1 MRAPVRVLAVLVCMI
16 LIPVAAHAQAV
27 IAGTI
32 KDVSGAVLPGVTVEA
47 SSPALIEKVRSAV
60 SDGTGQYRIEDL
72 RPGTYKVTFTLQGF
86 STFQREG
93 IELIGSFTAT
103 VNVELRV
110 GALQETVTVTGES
123 PIVDTQSARRE
134 TTLSSDVLKAIPTV
148 RSYNALVVVVPG
160 VVTNTNDVA
169 TGTSTTQFPIHG
181 GRNNEGRMTVDG
193 LNVGN
198 PPGGNQPPGY
208 SVDVGNSEEVAF
220 TTSGGLGENE
230 TAGLIMNIVPKTG
243 GNTLHGSAFYSGSG
257 KNLQSDNTAGVAG
270 LSTPTPL
277 TKIYDVNAAIGG
289 PIFKDRLWYFL
300 TARTQGSTRVN
311 ANQFYNANAG
321 DATKWGYAP
330 IQSKPGFSD
339 RTWENVS
346 GRFTW
351 QATPR
356 NKIGGFWDEQWVCRK
371 CEGNTIGITTPPV
384 VSPEANGPNPT
395 LPLRVPQVTWSS
407 PLTNKLLLDAGFGGT
422 YYGWGNFERDPNP
435 THDLIK
441 VTEQC
446 ASGCANNGNR
456 PGIVYR
462 SQDWGTNRTG
472 SYIWKAN
479 VSYVTGRS
487 SMKVGYQ
494 HTLMT
499 DDRTWSTNSTD
510 LWYRFNNGIPNQLT
524 QTISPWINNAR
535 AGWDAVFAQ
544 EQWTAGRLTLQ
555 GAVRFDVAGSWFPEQ
570 NIGPDRFLPVAYHF
584 PESKGI
590 DKYKDVTPRFGVA
603 YDVFG
608 NGRTAVKMNYGRYL
622 EGVGVQLNYANT
634 NPTTRIPTSTGP
646 FGVPGVTRTWI
657 DANNDF
663 VPNCDLSNPLANG
676 NPAATPGGGGLDF
689 CGQISNLAFGQPV
702 LTGNYDPDLLKGFGV
717 RAGDWSFGVSVQQ
730 QLLRRMSIEVGYYRR
745 WFDGFT
751 LTDNLALAPS
761 DLTQYSIKAP
771 SDSRLPNGGGYTIS
785 GLYDVV
791 PTKFGQINNL
801 ATLADKYGK
810 EYQYFNGFDFTVSL
824 RASAFTFQGGT
835 STGQNVADACDVR
848 ANLPEVSTGI
858 GAGLVG
864 STVSTTS
871 PYCHVAYGWLT
882 QLRGLGSYTIPKI
895 DAQVSAVYQSKP
907 GQLLAANYSMP
918 ATPNS
923 PGARPGETVQDF
935 LGRAPSGNVA
945 NVTYNLITPGS
956 LYGDRI
962 NELDFRFAKNFKFGA
977 RRSMVAVDLY
987 NALNAN
993 PIISY
998 NNSFTLG
1005 GSWLQ
1010 PNSILTG
1017 RLVRFSAEFTW

>member
-1 MRAPVRVLAVLVCMI
+1 MRSPVTTLAILVWI
-16 LIPVAAHAQAV
+16 TLLPSVAAAQAV
-27 IAGTI
+27 IAGTV

-47 SSPALIEKVRSAV
+47 SSPALIEKVRAAV

-72 RPGTYKVTFTLQGF
+72 RPGTYKVTFTLTGF
-86 STFQREG
+86 SAFQREG
-93 IELIGSFTAT
+93 IELTGSFTAT
-103 VNVELRV
+103 VNAELRP
-110 GALQETVTVTGES
+110 GALQETITVTGES
-123 PIVDTQSARRE
+123 PIVDTQSARRQL
-134 TTLSSDVLKAIPTV
+134 TMSSDLLKSIPTV
-148 RSYNALVVVVPG
+148 RSYNALVGAIPG

-169 TGTSTTQFPIHG
+169 TGTATTQFPIHG

-220 TTSGGLGENE
+220 TTSGGLGEQE
-230 TAGLIMNIVPKTG
+230 TGGMVMNIVPKTG
-243 GNTLHGSAFYSGSG
+243 GNSLHGSAFYSGSG
-257 KNLQSDNTAGVAG
+257 KNLQADNSAGVPG

-277 TKIYDVNAAIGG
+277 SKIYDLNASIGG
-289 PIFKDRLWYFL
+289 PIARDRLWYFI

-311 ANQFYNANAG
+311 ANQYFNANAG
-321 DATKWGYAP
+321 DPTKWLYAP
-330 IQSKPGFSD
+330 VQSQPGFSD
-339 RTWENVS
+339 RTWENIS

-351 QATPR
+351 QVTPR
-356 NKIGGFWDEQWVCRK
+356 NKIGAFWDEQWVCRK

-384 VSPEANGPNPT
+384 VSPEANGPGQT

-446 ASGCANNGNR
+446 AANADPRQSGCLANGNR
-456 PGIVYR
+456 PGVVYR
-462 SQDWGTNRTG
+462 SQDWGDNRTG
-472 SYIWKAN
+472 SYVWKAN
-479 VSYVTGRS
+479 VAYVTGRS
-487 SMKVGYQ
+487 SLKIGYQ

-510 LWYRFNNGIPNQLT
+510 LWYRVSNGVPNQLT

-544 EQWTAGRLTLQ
+544 EQFTMGRLTLQ
-555 GAVRFDVAGSWFPEQ
+555 GAVRFDIAGSWFPEQ
-570 NIGPDRFLPVAYHF
+570 NIGPDRFLPEAYHF
-584 PESKGI
+584 PETKGI
-590 DKYKDVTPRFGVA
+590 NKYKDVTPRFGAA

-608 NGRTAVKMNYGRYL
+608 NGRTAVKMNLGRYL

-634 NPTTRIPTSTGP
+634 NPTLRIPTSTGP

-657 DANNDF
+657 DANADF
-663 VPNCDLSNPLANG
+663 VPNCDLSNPQPNG
-676 NPAATPGGGGLDF
+676 NAAAVYGGGGPDF
-689 CGQISNLAFGQPV
+689 CGVISNVRFGQPV
-702 LTGNYDPDLLKGFGV
+702 LTGRYDEDLLSGWGV

-730 QLLRRMSIEVGYYRR
+730 QLLKRMSIEAGYYRR
-745 WFDGFT
+745 SFDGFT
-751 LTDNLALAPS
+751 LNDNQLLSPGDLTPYSINAPS
-761 DLTQYSIKAP
+761 DP
-771 SDSRLPNGGGYTIS
+771 RLPNGGGYPIT
-785 GLYDVV
+785 GLFDIV
-791 PTKFGQINNL
+791 PTKTGQVDNL

-810 EYQYFNGFDFTVSL
+810 QYQYFNGFDFTVSL
-824 RASAFTFQGGT
+824 RASDFTFQGGT

-848 ANLPEVSTGI
+848 ANLPELNVGI

-882 QLRGLGSYTIPKI
+882 QFRSVGTYNIPKV
-895 DAQVSAVYQSKP
+895 DAFVSAVFQSKP
-907 GQLLAANYSMP
+907 GALLSANWAAP
-918 ATPNS
+918 ANLVAQS
-923 PGARPGETVQDF
+923 
-935 LGRAPSGNVA
+935 LGRAPSGNVT
-945 NVTYNLITPGS
+945 NVTINLITPGT

-962 NELDFRFAKNFKFGA
+962 NELDLRLAKKFNFGS

-987 NALNAN
+987 NVLNAN
-993 PIISY
+993 PILTY
-998 NNSFTLG
+998 NNSFTAG
-1005 GSWLQ
+1005 GPWLQ
-1010 PNSILTG
+1010 ANSILTG
-1017 RLVRFSAEFTW
+1017 RLARFSAEFSW